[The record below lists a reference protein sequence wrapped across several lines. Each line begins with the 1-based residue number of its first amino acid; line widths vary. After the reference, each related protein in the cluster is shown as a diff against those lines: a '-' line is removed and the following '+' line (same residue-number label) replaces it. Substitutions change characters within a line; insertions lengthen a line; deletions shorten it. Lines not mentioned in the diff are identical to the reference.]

1 MKYLYVF
8 LAFFFLMHT
17 LTAQTVWE
25 TQDIKLRYGI
35 KGMYYDSVSEKSYI
49 HGFVP
54 LYIDESGDTTN
65 IVIYDGV
72 NFSAM
77 SDCPVWDIRAMVRYK
92 DKLFAGGGGLSS
104 LASWN
109 GTVWE
114 VIEHEGLL
122 FNLRVIDDRLYAVGN
137 FEQIAGVP
145 CRGIAVWNDTTW
157 AAYKGLDSILEVSE
171 ALNDILYYKGKP
183 YVCGNF
189 FNPDYPELKD
199 LMMYEEE
206 LGWQPVGDFTIGG
219 LGGLEQMLVWRDTL
233 YIAGLMG
240 ESSGAPGNCVAAWDG
255 ENWHRLQ
262 NGVGRPDEG
271 SSAVREMTIYNN
283 ELWATGHFD
292 HINGWILSED
302 QGSVAKWDGTRWC
315 GVDFRRTGNS
325 GGFGMWKDELFV
337 VGEFFMAD
345 DTSAWRIAKWV
356 GGDYTDTCVQDL
368 TTAVESIDAAGLMF
382 DVYPNPT
389 NGEFTLTFQ
398 NDGIIRNGMVMTI
411 QILDTYGRVVLSEKR
426 EVASGANAISLNAV
440 NLSSGIYY
448 LTSSLRDTLLFSK
461 ITKL

>member
-1 MKYLYVF
+1 MF
-8 LAFFFLMHT
+8 LAFLFLMHT

-25 TQDIKLRYGI
+25 TQDIELRYGI
-35 KGMYYDSVSEKSYI
+35 KDMYYDSVSEKSYI

-54 LYIDESGDTTN
+54 LYIDEGGDTTN

-77 SDCPVWDIRAMVRYK
+77 PDCPIWNIRAMVRYK
-92 DKLFAGGGGLSS
+92 DKLYAGGGGLLS

-109 GTVWE
+109 GAAWE
-114 VIEHEGLL
+114 TIEHEGLI
-122 FNLRVIDDRLYAVGN
+122 FNLRVIEDKLYAIGN

-157 AAYKGLDSILEVSE
+157 TAYKGLDSILEMSE

-189 FNPDYPELKD
+189 FNPDYPELQD

-219 LGGLEQMLVWRDTL
+219 LGGLEQMLVWRRDTL
-233 YIAGLMG
+233 YVAGLMG

-262 NGVGRPDEG
+262 NGVGRPNEG
-271 SSAVREMTIYNN
+271 SSAIREMTINNN
-283 ELWATGHFD
+283 ELWVTGHFD
-292 HINGWILSED
+292 YINGWILSEN

-315 GVDFRRTGNS
+315 GVDFRRS
-325 GGFGMWKDELFV
+325 GQTLGFGWWKDELFV
-337 VGEFFMAD
+337 VGEFTMID
-345 DTSAWRIAKWV
+345 DTSAHRIAKWA
-356 GGDYTDTCVQDL
+356 GADYSDTCVQDL
-368 TTAVESIDAAGLMF
+368 TTAVESIDATDLKFEA
-382 DVYPNPT
+382 YPNPT
-389 NGEFTLTFQ
+389 NGEFHLTFQ
-398 NDGIIRNGMVMTI
+398 NKENMKMDEEANVQMFD
-411 QILDTYGRVVLSEKR
+411 LHGRLVLSK
-426 EVASGANAISLNAV
+426 SSKTSYGANKVALG
-440 NLSSGIYY
+440 SSHLPSGVYY
-448 LTSSLRDTLLFSK
+448 LKLTVGAKQSAKK
-461 ITKL
+461 IIKL